1 MTIEL
6 KEIVNQISE
15 TIGLPQGYKVS
26 ALIDEENEN
35 KLVGWTIVKVYDD
48 GKIEPVNKNFNNLK
62 ELITNFDA
70 KDVDLEKEL
79 KTLDNTLFDLDG
91 VAVQGATHYITVED
105 VKYIAKRFYELGLK
119 AQKGE

>member
-15 TIGLPQGYKVS
+15 AIGLPQGYKVS

-62 ELITNFDA
+62 ELIANFDA
-70 KDVDLEKEL
+70 KDVDL
-79 KTLDNTLFDLDG
+79 G
-91 VAVQGATHYITVED
+91 
-105 VKYIAKRFYELGLK
+105 
-119 AQKGE
+119 KGIKNSR